1 MTDHSD
7 ATDAWP
13 ATPPST
19 DLFADDL
26 LAGETALVTGGGTGI
41 GRAIALAM
49 ADHGAD
55 VAVASRDMDHLAPV
69 ADEIRDR
76 GRESYATT
84 VDVREHEAVAAMV
97 EDVVDELGDLTV
109 LVNNAGANFLQP
121 FEALSPN
128 GWRAVVGTIL
138 DGTAYCT
145 MAAGEYMVEHGGGS
159 IVSMGATNSVRGA
172 PYHAHSGAGK
182 AGVHNLMQTVAAEW
196 GDAGVR
202 ANTVAPGV
210 IETAG
215 VNEVMGGDIGEHIVE
230 DDLAADRLG
239 TPADCVPLTLFLA
252 SDAAAY
258 VTGSYFA
265 VDGGQL
271 LAPTPF

>member
-1 MTDHSD
+1 MSHSD
-7 ATDAWP
+7 PTDAWP

-19 DLFADDL
+19 DLFAEDL

-41 GRAIALAM
+41 GAAVALAM

-55 VAVASRDMDHLAPV
+55 VAVASREMDHLTSV
-69 ADEIRDR
+69 ADEVESR
-76 GRESYATT
+76 GVDACATT
-84 VDVREHEAVAAMV
+84 VDVRDPGRVESMADDV
-97 EDVVDELGDLTV
+97 EDALGPVTV

-121 FEALSPN
+121 TEALTPN
-128 GWRAVVGTIL
+128 GWQSVVGTIL

-145 MAAGEYMVEHGGGS
+145 MEVGRRMVEGDGGS
-159 IVSMGATNSVRGA
+159 ILAMGATNSVRGA

-196 GDAGVR
+196 APHGVR

-210 IETAG
+210 IDTEGAG
-215 VNEVMGGDIGEHIVE
+215 ELMDGDLGERIVE
-230 DDLAADRLG
+230 SDLAADRLG
-239 TPADCVPLTLFLA
+239 TAADCVPLALFLA

-258 VTGSYFA
+258 VTGGYFT

-271 LAPTPF
+271 LAPTPA

>member
-1 MTDHSD
+1 MSHSD
-7 ATDAWP
+7 PTDAWP

-19 DLFADDL
+19 ELFAEDL

-41 GRAIALAM
+41 GAAVALAM

-55 VAVASRDMDHLAPV
+55 VAVASREKDHLSPV
-69 ADEIRDR
+69 ADEVESR
-76 GRESYATT
+76 GVDACATT
-84 VDVREHEAVAAMV
+84 VDVRDPDRVESMADDV
-97 EDVVDELGDLTV
+97 EDALGPVTV

-121 FEALSPN
+121 TEALTPN
-128 GWRAVVGTIL
+128 GWQSVVGTIL

-145 MAAGEYMVEHGGGS
+145 MEVGRRMVEGDGGS
-159 IVSMGATNSVRGA
+159 ILAMGATNSVRGA

-196 GDAGVR
+196 APHGVR

-210 IETAG
+210 IDTEGAG
-215 VNEVMGGDIGEHIVE
+215 ELMDGDLGERIVE
-230 DDLAADRLG
+230 SDLAADRLG
-239 TPADCVPLTLFLA
+239 SAADCVPLALFLA

-258 VTGSYFA
+258 VTGGYFT

-271 LAPTPF
+271 LAPTPA